1 MTATQI
7 AETPHKLT
15 DTAFKRELTLVLP
28 QLRAFA
34 RSLCGDRDLAD
45 DLVQETMLKS
55 WSARGRFITGTN
67 FRAWTFTI
75 LRNHYF
81 SLSRRSKFVGAWDD
95 LVADRLLAA
104 PAEQLKIV
112 ELSDVVRAL
121 AQVPVPQR
129 EALILVGAGGFSYEE
144 AATIMGTAIGTV
156 KSRVARARTA
166 LEALINDGQLA
177 QSRSEFEA
185 DENVTNLFSVID
197 AIEDRQPAAEPGEAM
212 TRLVA

>member
-1 MTATQI
+1 MIFRKKAIQGRASGQSRDEAMQEAVKIGI
-7 AETPHKLT
+7 AET
-15 DTAFKRELTLVLP
+15 AA
-28 QLRAFA
+28 RA
-34 RSLCGDRDLAD
+34 
-45 DLVQETMLKS
+45 
-55 WSARGRFITGTN
+55 
-67 FRAWTFTI
+67 
-75 LRNHYF
+75 
-81 SLSRRSKFVGAWDD
+81 
-95 LVADRLLAA
+95 
-104 PAEQLKIV
+104 AEQLKIV

-177 QSRSEFEA
+177 RSRSEFEA

-197 AIEDRQPAAEPGEAM
+197 AIEDRQSAREPGEAM
-212 TRLVA
+212 IRLVA